1 MSESAAAKMNAQST
15 CETVRSHS
23 NRRDPLLTW
32 KTELIGEIIEAM
44 ANEFN
49 NIMMSIS
56 SSAEVE
62 IKKLPARGRR
72 SLEHIVSNAARAT
85 ALVQKL
91 VTISR
96 KRAASRRPVD
106 LNGLFAEMGDLLR
119 QVAKEKISITFNLDP
134 SNPLIIAD
142 PVEVEEAILSVV
154 ISARNALTDAGEI
167 IITTSTMHLPDD
179 VAAGADQSAQYVCL
193 GIEDN
198 GPPRSDAYDVHQ
210 SGTVSNLD
218 SKADLF
224 LWTVSSFVEATGGL
238 LRYSAEPGKRN
249 ALKIYFPSLLP
260 DTAEPLE
267 RSSPR
272 DLPVARTILIVDDD
286 EAVRSPA
293 AEFLKMEGFKV
304 LQART
309 GAEAIHVVLQSRS
322 PLDILITDLVM
333 PTMNGH
339 EVAEKLLELHP
350 DLKVLYVSGDAD
362 RVLATQFADHSK
374 PVTLRKPF
382 RLEILKDHI
391 HELLGE

>member
-1 MSESAAAKMNAQST
+1 MSESAAAKMNAQSS
-15 CETVRSHS
+15 CETVQSHS
-23 NRRDPLLTW
+23 NRQDPLLTW

-62 IKKLPARGRR
+62 IKKLPAGGRR

-85 ALVQKL
+85 GLVQKL
-91 VTISR
+91 LTISR

-106 LNGLFAEMGDLLR
+106 LNGLLAEMGDLLR
-119 QVAKEKISITFNLDP
+119 QLAKEKISITFNLDP

-142 PVEVEEAILSVV
+142 PVEVEEALLSVV
-154 ISARNALTDAGEI
+154 ISARNALTHAGEI
-167 IITTSTMHLPDD
+167 IITTTTMQLPAD
-179 VAAGADQSAQYVCL
+179 VAAGADQSAQYVRL
-193 GIEDN
+193 AIEDN
-198 GPPRSDAYDVHQ
+198 GPPRPDGHEVRQ

-218 SKADLF
+218 SKVDLY
-224 LWTVSSFVEATGGL
+224 LWAVSSFVEATGGL
-238 LRYSAEPGKRN
+238 LRYSSEPGKRN
-249 ALKIYFPSLLP
+249 ALKIYFPALPP
-260 DTAEPLE
+260 DTVEPLA

-309 GAEAIHVVLQSRS
+309 GAEAIQVVLQSRS

-362 RVLATQFADHSK
+362 RVLATQFADRSK